1 MKTEQKNAG
10 DNLTI
15 SEILARLAAISEY
28 IEDIKNNTADC
39 LQEIQDQMDM
49 LTHKNSRVFYEA
61 SEELYTVIEELQEIY
76 KKK

>member
-10 DNLTI
+10 DNLKI
-15 SEILARLAAISEY
+15 SEILASLEAVSEY

-49 LTHKNSRVFYEA
+49 LQYKNSRAFYEA

>member
-15 SEILARLAAISEY
+15 SEILARLAAISGY

-39 LQEIQDQMDM
+39 LQEIQDQMDI
-49 LTHKNSRVFYEA
+49 LEHKNNRVLYEA
-61 SEELYTVIEELQEIY
+61 SEELDA
-76 KKK
+76 